1 MKKVLIIN
9 GPNLNLLHKRDK
21 DIYGYTSLENIEKEC
36 LETAQQIGLQVEF
49 RQTNSEGGMVE
60 EIQEA
65 IDKFDGIIIN
75 AAGYTHT
82 SVAVRDALE
91 IFSGAKIELHI
102 SNIFKREEFRH
113 HSLLSDV
120 VDGVICGIGANG
132 YPISLM
138 AIRDIISADK
148 G

>member
-1 MKKVLIIN
+1 MSKILILN

-21 DIYGYTSLENIEKEC
+21 EIYGYASLDSIEKEC
-36 LETAQQIGLQVEF
+36 LEVAKEGEMEIEF

-82 SVAVRDALE
+82 SVAIRDALD
-91 IFSGAKIELHI
+91 IFKGLKIELHI
-102 SNIFKREEFRH
+102 SNIYKREEFRH

-120 VDGVICGIGANG
+120 VNGVICGLGAHG
-132 YPISLM
+132 YPVALV
-138 AIRDIISADK
+138 AIDK
-148 G
+148 MLKD